1 MDQKMKTVIAEPLTQ
16 ECFAPYGDVIEL
28 EGRDFF
34 HINGGQTERYHRLAE
49 IDVRN
54 QDYPIISLVKSK
66 PINVPVEID
75 MLERHPFG
83 SQAFMP
89 INGEQFLI
97 VVAEA
102 GEEIN
107 PATIRCFVTNGRQGV
122 SYRLGVWHFPI
133 LALGKEAEMLVVD
146 RGGPDNCDERSLCE
160 PFQLTIDPQ
169 RLPELVHA
177 QVEA

>member
-1 MDQKMKTVIAEPLTQ
+1 MKTVIAEPLTQ
-16 ECFAPYGDVIEL
+16 ERFAPYGDVLEI

-66 PINVPVEID
+66 PIGLPVMID

-89 INGEQFLI
+89 VNGERFLI

-102 GEEIN
+102 GEEIK

-146 RGGPDNCDERSLCE
+146 RGGPDNCDEHSLQE
-160 PFQLTIDPQ
+160 PFKLSVDCQQLS
-169 RLPELVHA
+169 EYVYA
-177 QVEA
+177 EASA